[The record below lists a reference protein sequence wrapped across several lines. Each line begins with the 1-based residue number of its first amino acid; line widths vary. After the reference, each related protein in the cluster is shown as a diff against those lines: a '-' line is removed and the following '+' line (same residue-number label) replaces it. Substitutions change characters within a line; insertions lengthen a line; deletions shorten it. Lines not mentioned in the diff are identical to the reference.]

1 MITPLSATSA
11 LCTAHKLLE
20 LSFKSFH
27 WGLCHFTLSFVYW
40 VEGGGGGTKK
50 KQQHSNSSF
59 SRTAITVHMSSAA
72 DLSRPTFWTMATAV
86 SAGPLVPP
94 SRPPPPLHRLPSPML
109 AVSLDG
115 RAHRNRGRNVLH
127 IQPHNVHEQW
137 PSIRWLAMS
146 TWKEPLSSP
155 ENIAGKFIAAGTF
168 HLGPSSQVGG
178 NGWKYLNH
186 KRDNY
191 LD

>member
-1 MITPLSATSA
+1 MITPPPLSATSA

-40 VEGGGGGTKK
+40 VEGGGTTKK
-50 KQQHSNSSF
+50 KQQHSNSSC

-94 SRPPPPLHRLPSPML
+94 SQPPPPLHRLPASASPRRCLQWALMAAL
-109 AVSLDG
+109 TVTEAETFSTFNPIMCMNNG
-115 RAHRNRGRNVLH
+115 RALGDW
-127 IQPHNVHEQW
+127 QW
-137 PSIRWLAMS
+137 VREKSHFPPRKI
-146 TWKEPLSSP
+146 
-155 ENIAGKFIAAGTF
+155 
-168 HLGPSSQVGG
+168 
-178 NGWKYLNH
+178 
-186 KRDNY
+186 
-191 LD
+191 